1 MYREILKRSVGD
13 RLYFA
18 GEATA
23 KDWGTVAGAY
33 DSGKIIA
40 KGLI

>member
-1 MYREILKRSVGD
+1 LR
-13 RLYFA
+13 

-23 KDWGTVAGAY
+23 KEWGTVAGAY

-40 KGLI
+40 KSII